1 MWRFMSRQM
10 PGVACF
16 QLPAFCGIKKLKSAN
31 LTFIGLSAAFCH
43 FSIGHPLGV
52 TAHVAQSREVR
63 PSCTRQVFEVAFWG
77 IDWSVEREYFW
88 HLEHHVQE
96 KEKGIRYKSFS
107 EQVVKSVEQEALKKK
122 HASEFLVCIRA
133 MDTVYSR
140 DVIFCGLSPDAE
152 LVISRDMRA
161 ESPSLGTLAARE
173 KEEQRAK
180 VVACGNKS
188 DLAQLPYQPTTGG
201 LYWQPNI
208 HYIPASIKFGDNGE
222 VIVTGGPPE
231 NAKANG
237 GVFASFEL
245 KLNRSDTLAQT
256 FLN

>member
-152 LVISRDMRA
+152 LVISRDMSRSGVA
-161 ESPSLGTLAARE
+161 FIGNLGCKSSRDTEWWE

-180 VVACGNKS
+180 VRYTMN
-188 DLAQLPYQPTTGG
+188 LPQCEGG

-237 GVFASFEL
+237 GVFASFV
-245 KLNRSDTLAQT
+245 A
-256 FLN
+256 